1 MFFVFGI
8 GQDRQVFFIAGR
20 SSYVFWGSA
29 AFAADARR
37 ILRGCLRQH
46 YGLQHQVMLPA
57 VAEEIREL
65 SPNTGHDLSKR
76 HAAFIDHLALVH
88 GVPEQ

>member
-37 ILRGCLRQH
+37 IWRGRLRQQD
-46 YGLQHQVMLPA
+46 GLQHQIMLPT
-57 VAEEIREL
+57 VTEVI
-65 SPNTGHDLSKR
+65 
-76 HAAFIDHLALVH
+76 
-88 GVPEQ
+88 